1 MCRTNNSLEGW
12 HRSFNSLFRA
22 YHPPLSEF
30 VKIMKKEDNHWRILV
45 EDFNNNPINGIKG
58 KVINIIKNI
67 FYSHL
72 REWIEKTFM
81 CSKMQHY

>member
-1 MCRTNNSLEGW
+1 
-12 HRSFNSLFRA
+12 
-22 YHPPLSEF
+22 
-30 VKIMKKEDNHWRILV
+30 MKKEDNHWRILV
-45 EDFNNNPINGIKG
+45 EDFNNNPINGIRG

-81 CSKMQHY
+81 CSKMQRY